1 MSAAAV
7 PNMAIHM
14 KATIA
19 TDFFLE
25 ILGLRILI
33 FHHFL
38 TPNYTSEVRHGY
50 YTVLNKFILIIP
62 HPRVMSASVL
72 YTVPNQQIQDIA
84 SV

>member
-38 TPNYTSEVRHGY
+38 TPNYAFEGMCSYVRQ
-50 YTVLNKFILIIP
+50 VISP
-62 HPRVMSASVL
+62 
-72 YTVPNQQIQDIA
+72 
-84 SV
+84 